1 MPMNAMT
8 SPLQVIYNLFDARDT
23 LSSSW
28 WLAVQ
33 DHFKAEM
40 AKPGVMSGLTSLNVT
55 ANHSLSEGQLVKF
68 RCMVQ
73 DMFDPEYYMAE
84 YKVKNLKDG
93 SVKVRTGRFRDTV
106 QCGPGEEIVEEDP
119 GNMDLRER
127 VCLYCVSPPG
137 EAAWVAEHYQRQ
149 EAAGSSAGPSGT
161 QANILKR
168 SLDTEEEDIKDG
180 EDSVMDTETKDKDN
194 TIEKIKRQKASIGNG
209 CPPTNHNKVHINL
222 NLPIPSANGRAC
234 IVKVCDTMDGEFKLH
249 DLVEFVGVV
258 SLDPVLSVTE
268 EGEEATMST
277 SPSLPPPSLVPRLHV
292 LTYARLEHNN
302 PLVPQ
307 PPTMAPT
314 LEEVARVEL
323 HTLLTT
329 CLLGDKLA
337 ADYLLLHLISRV
349 YTRKDVLV
357 LGKLSLNLHNMTTHE
372 EWPRR
377 LATILSLI
385 TSNSHYLPM
394 TRNNLDSA
402 SFAPRKDYEAN
413 RLVSGSL
420 QLASGT
426 HLWLDETAMT
436 DGQLSQVGVK
446 NLTSLGNLI
455 SWQKLEYDFEFQR
468 MEYETDVA
476 CLVMSEGRSML
487 PSDVQLLVRPEGVE
501 ARPDLIS
508 KTFSEVGA
516 ELSGEL
522 LDRLR
527 RYITTARMGEFNLT
541 DQVMKAVQD
550 DFVSMRQTDQGIT
563 MEQFHSLL
571 VLGRLGKFYGR
582 FTDLLGL
589 IPNIVSVSL
598 SYGRSTLT
606 PGDWEDAKRMEKERK
621 ERAASL
627 PARGGAHMA
636 NGMNVHL
643 HNNQSQ

>member
-1 MPMNAMT
+1 MNAT
-8 SPLQVIYNLFDARDT
+8 SSPLQVIHNMFDSR
-23 LSSSW
+23 SPGVSW
-28 WLAVQ
+28 ERAVE
-33 DHFKAEM
+33 DHFRSEL
-40 AKPGVMSGLTSLNVT
+40 AKPGAMAGVTSLNTT
-55 ANHSLSEGQLVKF
+55 ANHSLSDGQLVKF

-84 YKVKNLKDG
+84 YKVKSLKDG
-93 SVKVRTGRFRDTV
+93 SIQTRSGRFRDTV
-106 QCGPGEEIVEEDP
+106 QCGPGEEIMEDGP
-119 GNMDLRER
+119 ESLSLRER
-127 VCLYCVSPPG
+127 VSLYCVSPPG
-137 EAAWVAEHYQRQ
+137 EAAWVTEHYQRQ
-149 EAAGSSAGPSGT
+149 ETSGNNAGPSGT
-161 QANILKR
+161 QTNIMKR
-168 SLDTEEEDIKDG
+168 SLDTEETEQTREEDA
-180 EDSVMDTETKDKDN
+180 VMDTEMEDTVDPA
-194 TIEKIKRQKASIGNG
+194 EKIKRQKASVAAEGSS
-209 CPPTNHNKVHINL
+209 PATRNKALNNL

-234 IVKVCDTMDGEFKLH
+234 IVKICDIADGELKLH

-258 SLDPVLSVTE
+258 SLDPALSVSE
-268 EGEEATMST
+268 EGEASMST
-277 SPSLPPPSLVPRLHV
+277 SPTLPPPSLVPRLHV
-292 LTYARLEHNN
+292 LTWARMDSNN
-302 PLVPQ
+302 PLLSR
-307 PPTMAPT
+307 APASRSP

-349 YTRKDVLV
+349 YMRKDVLC

-377 LATILSLI
+377 LATVLSLL
-385 TSNSHYLPM
+385 TTNSHYLPL
-394 TRNNLDSA
+394 TRNNLDST
-402 SFAPRKDYEAN
+402 SFSPRKDFEAN

-426 HLWLDETAMT
+426 HLWLDETVMT

-455 SWQKLEYDFEFQR
+455 TWQKLEYDFEFQK

-487 PSDVQLLVRPEGVE
+487 PSDVQLMVKPEGVE

-508 KTFSEVGA
+508 KTFNEVGA
-516 ELSGEL
+516 GLSGEL

-527 RYITTARMGEFNLT
+527 RYITTARMGEFSLT
-541 DQVMKAVQD
+541 EQVMKAVQD

-563 MEQFHSLL
+563 MEEFHSLL
-571 VLGRLGKFYGR
+571 VLGRL
-582 FTDLLGL
+582 
-589 IPNIVSVSL
+589 VSL
-598 SYGRSTLT
+598 SFGRSTLT
-606 PGDWEDAKRMEKERK
+606 PGDWEDAKRMERERK

-627 PARGGAHMA
+627 PARSGAHMA

-643 HNNQSQ
+643 NKPE